1 MGYQAKGH
9 EVMARFAE
17 FCKEYSD
24 VEKGAK
30 FEGRSLTMILSPK
43 TDRKK

>member
-1 MGYQAKGH
+1 MGYQSKGH
-9 EVMARFAE
+9 EVMDRFAE